1 MGDAQAET
9 DRDEPDRLVAWSLG
23 AFHAATLVAVL
34 VALGHTAG
42 VLGGLLA
49 DLNTVVGLAL
59 YVLLWLLSWRA
70 TRAVL
75 SRVTP
80 ATIETGATG
89 EAIAWGAVGG
99 AGTGVAVLVGIA
111 LVVVVPVIRR
121 GGDVLSF
128 GFILLVGGIVAAII
142 GAVVGGLFAV
152 LDIAFFRLAARIGG
166 SGVE

>member
-1 MGDAQAET
+1 MGEARAKT

-23 AFHAATLVAVL
+23 AFHAATLVGVL

-49 DLNTVVGLAL
+49 DLNTLAGLAL
-59 YVLLWLLSWRA
+59 YILLWLLSWRA

-75 SRVTP
+75 SRVPP

-99 AGTGVAVLVGIA
+99 AGTGVVFLIGIVLVA
-111 LVVVVPVIRR
+111 VAPVILR
-121 GGDVLSF
+121 GGDVLSV
-128 GFILLVGGIVAAII
+128 GFILLVGGIAAATV

-152 LDIAFFRLAARIGG
+152 LDIAFFRLAARVGG
-166 SGVE
+166 PSPE